1 MVNLFLVM
9 LETLTDAEY
18 NKCKLKKKKK
28 KKKETRKCVFSSFLS
43 FFSVRENSLFVKYPN
58 YDWYTY
64 LVVPFLRE
72 TFT

>member
-28 KKKETRKCVFSSFLS
+28 NEEERNKEMCLLFVLEF
-43 FFSVRENSLFVKYPN
+43 FFSKGE
-58 YDWYTY
+58 
-64 LVVPFLRE
+64 
-72 TFT
+72 